1 MYLDNCFI
9 YSNFELDIS
18 DFFLLCF
25 EAFPPSE
32 TNSGKTLPALIYP
45 DILDELVSAGHNVKS
60 GKVLFVTCLNSIQM
74 SMVSTVK
81 LLGLDCE
88 AVTVDNYAEV
98 NILFIGP
105 EILKLPRVTR
115 SLLAHREAFALKVI
129 DEAHLGKYVQSI

>member
-1 MYLDNCFI
+1 M
-9 YSNFELDIS
+9 
-18 DFFLLCF
+18 
-25 EAFPPSE
+25 
-32 TNSGKTLPALIYP
+32 
-45 DILDELVSAGHNVKS
+45 KS

-98 NILFIGP
+98 IASKVKILFIGP

-115 SLLAHREAFALKVI
+115 S
-129 DEAHLGKYVQSI
+129 